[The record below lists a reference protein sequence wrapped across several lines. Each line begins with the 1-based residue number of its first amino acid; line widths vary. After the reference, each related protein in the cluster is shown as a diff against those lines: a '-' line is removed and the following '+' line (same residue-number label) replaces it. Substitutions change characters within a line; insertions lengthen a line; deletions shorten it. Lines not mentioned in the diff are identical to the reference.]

1 MVLGHTQ
8 VCTKSQYY
16 NCMQSKG
23 VDRVPC
29 NYVARD
35 VWKTADLSR
44 HKPVYSC
51 GFEQLVAEMPCRHV
65 PKSRTNPLMWTCEP
79 PNGAKEPVSLATTP
93 IPCCL
98 QPACSLICF
107 LFIDQ
112 GVALF
117 SSQTYPSELLP
128 CPHPPS
134 TLHCSHSLP
143 ILTFLFK
150 PEHR

>member
-8 VCTKSQYY
+8 VCTKSQYC
-16 NCMQSKG
+16 NCMQSKR
-23 VDRVPC
+23 VYRVPC
-29 NYVARD
+29 NYVTRD
-35 VWKTADLSR
+35 AWENADLSR

-65 PKSRTNPLMWTCEP
+65 PKSHTNPLMWTCEP

-107 LFIDQ
+107 FFIDQ
-112 GVALF
+112 GLALF
-117 SSQTYPSELLP
+117 SSLPRLTPELLP
-128 CPHPPS
+128 HLSTAPHR
-134 TLHCSHSLP
+134 SHSLP

-150 PEHR
+150 PAHR